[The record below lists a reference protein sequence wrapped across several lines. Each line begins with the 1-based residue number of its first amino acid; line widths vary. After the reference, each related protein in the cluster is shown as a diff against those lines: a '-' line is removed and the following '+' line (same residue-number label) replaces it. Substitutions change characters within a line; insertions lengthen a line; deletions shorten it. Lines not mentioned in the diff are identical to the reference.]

1 MAARGSRVK
10 LRQGMSNRLPIS
22 LVRPFTAFATGVL
35 AFIALCACAVRPT
48 ALPQGDRDRLAHTA
62 AADDR
67 LVYDGVVFEQ
77 NAPTG
82 ASPVFR
88 YERRVREEG
97 SQRVS
102 THLTFAPTES
112 AGAPT
117 ESAGAPMI
125 SLAATHTL
133 GFDFVSLEA
142 IDAQRG
148 FVAGARM
155 LDAHRVAFEST
166 RGGRTRRR
174 VERVD
179 APVVVGPTLFG
190 WALAHWDALLRGEAQ
205 TLRFAA
211 IDVGRTYGFRL
222 ALVERDA
229 STTVLSFTA
238 TSAIVRAAVPPM
250 RLVFDTTTRKILRY
264 EGRVPPMLADG
275 RGLSPLDARVEYTF
289 AAPTYE

>member
-1 MAARGSRVK
+1 MP
-10 LRQGMSNRLPIS
+10 NRRPIP
-22 LVRPFTAFATGVL
+22 LVRLVTAFATGVV
-35 AFIALCACAVRPT
+35 AFIALSACAVRPT
-48 ALPQGDRDRLAHTA
+48 ALPAGDRDRLEHAD

-67 LVYDGVVFEQ
+67 LVYDGVVFERH
-77 NAPTG
+77 ASTD

-97 SQRVS
+97 AQRVS

-112 AGAPT
+112 GAPT
-117 ESAGAPMI
+117 QFAGAPMI
-125 SLAATHTL
+125 SLAATHTP

-148 FVAGARM
+148 FVAHARM
-155 LDAHRVAFEST
+155 LDEHRVAFEST
-166 RGGRTRRR
+166 RGGQTRRR

-222 ALVERDA
+222 ALAEHDA

-250 RLVFDTTTRKILRY
+250 RLVFDTKTRKILRY

-289 AAPTYE
+289 TAPTYE

>member
-1 MAARGSRVK
+1 MP
-10 LRQGMSNRLPIS
+10 NRLRTS
-22 LVRPFTAFATGVL
+22 LVRLATAFATGV
-35 AFIALCACAVRPT
+35 AAALTLGACAVHPT
-48 ALPQGDRDRLAHTA
+48 ALPEDDRARLEQTA
-62 AADDR
+62 AVDDR
-67 LVYDGVVFEQ
+67 LVYDGVVFERH
-77 NAPTG
+77 APRG

-88 YERRVREEG
+88 YERRVRDAG

-112 AGAPT
+112 DAAPII
-117 ESAGAPMI
+117 A
-125 SLAATHTL
+125 LAATHTP

-148 FVAGARM
+148 FVAHARM
-155 LDAHRVAFEST
+155 LDGHRVAFWSM
-166 RGGRTRRR
+166 RDGRTRRR

-205 TLRFAA
+205 GLRFAA
-211 IDVGRTYGFRL
+211 VDVGRTYGFEL
-222 ALVERDA
+222 ALVEHDA

-250 RLVFDTTTRKILRY
+250 RLVFDTKTRKILRY

-275 RGLSPLDARVEYTF
+275 RGLAPLDARVEYTF

>member
-1 MAARGSRVK
+1 
-10 LRQGMSNRLPIS
+10 
-22 LVRPFTAFATGVL
+22 
-35 AFIALCACAVRPT
+35 
-48 ALPQGDRDRLAHTA
+48 
-62 AADDR
+62 
-67 LVYDGVVFEQ
+67 
-77 NAPTG
+77 
-82 ASPVFR
+82 
-88 YERRVREEG
+88 
-97 SQRVS
+97 
-102 THLTFAPTES
+102 
-112 AGAPT
+112 
-117 ESAGAPMI
+117 
-125 SLAATHTL
+125 
-133 GFDFVSLEA
+133 
-142 IDAQRG
+142 
-148 FVAGARM
+148 M
-155 LDAHRVAFEST
+155 LDDHRVAFEST

-222 ALVERDA
+222 ALAEHDA

-250 RLVFDTTTRKILRY
+250 RLVFDTKTRKILRY

-289 AAPTYE
+289 TAPTFE